1 MIKSLIYSIR
11 PVNAL
16 LAAVSAWVG
25 YYFSSGLNTTAHVYY
40 ACLAAAFVCAG
51 GNVWND
57 YFDCT
62 IDQINKPYRPYASGV
77 IPGSTMVLMGVS
89 FLCSGMVLS
98 LFINKQAAIIAS
110 AAIVVVMLYNIYV
123 KRVVLLGNILIAVL
137 SGFTFLFGAAAGQGM
152 QYAIIPAVFASLY
165 HLGREVL
172 KDVEDRKGDRQLDIN
187 TFPIKY
193 GNKAAVIAA
202 NIIFSVVIVA
212 TLIPYIFLDYSL
224 LYLLI
229 AVVGVDLLVIVV
241 IFLSWIAQDP
251 PHMHRINNILKI
263 GMIFGLIALLFK

>member
-1 MIKSLIYSIR
+1 MIKSLIYSTR

-25 YYFSSGLNTTAHVYY
+25 YYFSSGLNITIHMYY
-40 ACLAAAFVCAG
+40 ACMAAAFICAG

-62 IDQINKPYRPYASGV
+62 IDQINKPYRPYASGK
-77 IPGSTMVLMGVS
+77 IPGSIMVLMGVS
-89 FLCSGMVLS
+89 FLCSGMILS
-98 LFINKQAAIIAS
+98 MFINKQAAIIAS
-110 AAIVVVMLYNIYV
+110 MAVAVVMLYNIYV
-123 KRVVLLGNILIAVL
+123 KRIVLLGNILIAVL
-137 SGFTFLFGAAAGQGM
+137 SGFTFLFGAAAGKGM

-172 KDVEDRKGDRQLDIN
+172 KDVEDRKGDRQQDIK

-229 AVVGVDLLVIVV
+229 AVVGVDLLIIAV
-241 IFLSWIAQDP
+241 IFMSWTAQDP
-251 PHMHRINNILKI
+251 SHMHRINNILKI